1 MQPRTLQEIG
11 VVPLQGLLH
20 SQGTESSPLAV
31 NTVGEEG
38 INQEKD
44 IWRDHFTTPFS
55 SRTLHLDSLSTIVVL
70 SEMGKQIAV
79 IPFHAFYFQGFRGIS
94 RIFFHEYRLRPHL
107 ISRFRWTSR
116 LACVRSSSTTLVTSQ
131 TTFLTFDIVFLNLL
145 PGPQK
150 ITCKDTF

>member
-38 INQEKD
+38 VNQEKD
-44 IWRDHFTTPFS
+44 IWRDHFTAPFS
-55 SRTLHLDSLSTIVVL
+55 SRTLHLDSLSTIKVL

-79 IPFHAFYFQGFRGIS
+79 IAFHAFCFQGFRGIS
-94 RIFFHEYRLRPHL
+94 RIFFLVYRLGPHL

-116 LACVRSSSTTLVTSQ
+116 LAGRWTDWYVASTSYGKLVVIVISSIQ
-131 TTFLTFDIVFLNLL
+131 
-145 PGPQK
+145 
-150 ITCKDTF
+150 